1 MKAYLDAKRPR
12 IRAERGAVTDFFQLT
27 LDSLPAHIA
36 ILSGDGTILAVNA
49 PWNAFATQNGLVES
63 TCGPGANYLQVC
75 DRSTGPCSE
84 ESRVVAQGIRDVEKG
99 VIPAFHLE
107 YPCHSPM
114 EQRWFSVRVTR
125 FLIGSQIRIVV
136 THDNIT
142 TRKLAEIRLHEA
154 NLLLERRATTDG
166 LTGVANRGH
175 FDTMLALEW
184 ERHARSNLPLSVLLM
199 DLDYFKNFNDTC
211 GHLAGDECLREVA
224 RTIRTAVGRPG
235 DLVARYGG
243 EEFVVILAETES
255 TGALAVAGLVLDRLR
270 SRRLPHPASTVGPFV
285 TVSIGCAT
293 MAPERNTPEREILGR
308 ADQALYQAKQEGRD
322 RVKFFGESSK
332 GSDG

>member
-1 MKAYLDAKRPR
+1 
-12 IRAERGAVTDFFQLT
+12 
-27 LDSLPAHIA
+27 
-36 ILSGDGTILAVNA
+36 
-49 PWNAFATQNGLVES
+49 
-63 TCGPGANYLQVC
+63 
-75 DRSTGPCSE
+75 
-84 ESRVVAQGIRDVEKG
+84 
-99 VIPAFHLE
+99 
-107 YPCHSPM
+107 M